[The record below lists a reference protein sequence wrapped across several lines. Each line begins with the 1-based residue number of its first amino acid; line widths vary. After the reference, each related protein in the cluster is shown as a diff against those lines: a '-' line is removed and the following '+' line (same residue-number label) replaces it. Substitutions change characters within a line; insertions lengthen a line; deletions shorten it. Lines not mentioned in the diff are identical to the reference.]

1 MVRLVLDKHA
11 QFITA
16 TRIRNPHRNV
26 YSSIGF
32 SFTRKKL
39 KRCRHLALLN
49 ATSLVELELPLLP
62 FPLNESELC
71 GVREHY
77 ALANLATIIL
87 FYLLQLLTRKKF
99 FVHFVLDPIIIDN
112 SSGEAS
118 FAARNG

>member
-39 KRCRHLALLN
+39 KRCWHLAPPN

-62 FPLNESELC
+62 FPLNEVFTSISLS
-71 GVREHY
+71 
-77 ALANLATIIL
+77 TQS
-87 FYLLQLLTRKKF
+87 FYF
-99 FVHFVLDPIIIDN
+99 
-112 SSGEAS
+112 SSLN
-118 FAARNG
+118 FAA